1 MRNGFTVLAFKAGGD
16 LLLNSLGETL
26 MTAIEKSY
34 YCGAS
39 TTQIIYETI
48 GGFFDRVAEKYPDS
62 QALILRHQG
71 VEWTYAELQR
81 RVDQLAAGLLT
92 LGIVPGDRVGIWGP
106 NSAEWVLT
114 QLATAKL
121 GAIMVCINPAYRLY
135 ELEYALNKVECK
147 ALITDESFKTSDYL
161 GMLNTLAPELEYC
174 EPGALAST
182 KLPKLKHVIRM
193 GSSSSAGM
201 HNFDQV
207 CELATDA
214 DRAALVGLQTQ
225 LKPDDAIN
233 IQFTSG
239 TTGNPKGATLSH
251 CNILNNGYLTGE
263 AMRLTPADKLCIPVP
278 LYHCF
283 GMVLAVLACVSHGA
297 TMVFPGE
304 AFDPQQTLQTVQD
317 ERCTALHG
325 VPTMFIT
332 ELDHPNFSS
341 FDLSSLRTGIMAGA
355 PCPIEVMKRVISE
368 MHMRDI
374 LIAYG
379 QTELSPIN
387 NITLPDDSL
396 ERRTETVGRA
406 MPWVEIKVIDE
417 AGHVVPVG
425 EKGEICTRGYSVMQ
439 GYWNDPEKTAET
451 IDAAGWLHSGD
462 IATMDACGYVRI
474 VGRIKDMIIR
484 GGENV
489 YPREVEEFLY
499 QHPAISEVQVFG
511 IPDKKMGEEVCAW
524 VQLNEGATLSADDIK
539 AFCKDQITHFKIPR
553 HIRFVSEYPMT
564 VTGKIQK
571 FVMRDEMLASLTQNT

>member
-1 MRNGFTVLAFKAGGD
+1 
-16 LLLNSLGETL
+16 
-26 MTAIEKSY
+26 MTALGKSY

-48 GGFFDRVAEKYPDS
+48 GGFFDRIANQHPDTT
-62 QALILRHQG
+62 ALTIRHQNVDWSYG
-71 VEWTYAELQR
+71 ELQH
-81 RVDQLAAGLLT
+81 RVNQLASGLIS
-92 LGIVPGDRVGIWGP
+92 LGIEPGDRIGIWGP

-114 QLATAKL
+114 QLATAKI

-147 ALITDESFKTSDYL
+147 ALITDEKFKTSDYL
-161 GMLNTLAPELEYC
+161 GMLTTLAPELEHC
-174 EPGALAST
+174 EPGKLESS
-182 KLPKLKHVIRM
+182 KLPYLKQVIRM
-193 GSSSSAGM
+193 GSEGSPGM
-201 HNFDQV
+201 HNFDEV
-207 CELATDA
+207 CVAA
-214 DRAALVGLQTQ
+214 SDRDRKALLDLQSQ

-239 TTGNPKGATLSH
+239 TTGSPKGATLSH

-263 AMRLTPADKLCIPVP
+263 AMRLTPVDKLCIPVP

-304 AFDPQQTLQTVQD
+304 AFDPEQTLQTVQD
-317 ERCTALHG
+317 EQCTALHG

-332 ELDHPNFSS
+332 ELDHPHFSR

-355 PCPIEVMKRVISE
+355 PCPVEVMKRVISE
-368 MHMRDI
+368 MHMQDI

-387 NITLPDDSL
+387 NMTLPDDSL

-406 MPWVEIKVIDE
+406 MPWVEIKIIDE
-417 AGHVVPVG
+417 LGHVVPVG

-451 IDAAGWLHSGD
+451 IDASGWLHSGD
-462 IATMDACGYVRI
+462 IATMDASGYVRI

-511 IPDKKMGEEVCAW
+511 VPDEKMGEEVCAW
-524 VQLNEGATLSADDIK
+524 IQLNEGARLSADEVK
-539 AFCKDQITHFKIPR
+539 AYCKDQITHFKVPK
-553 HIRFVSEYPMT
+553 HIRFVSDYPMT

-571 FVMRDEMLASLTQNT
+571 FVMRDEMLALLSHQT

>member
-1 MRNGFTVLAFKAGGD
+1 
-16 LLLNSLGETL
+16 
-26 MTAIEKSY
+26 MTALTQSY

-48 GGFFDRVAEKYPDS
+48 GGFFDRVANEHPNNS
-62 QALILRHQG
+62 ALVLRHQN
-71 VEWTYAELQR
+71 VDWTYSELQQ
-81 RVDQLAAGLLT
+81 RVDQLAAGLIS
-92 LGIVPGDRVGIWGP
+92 LGIEPGDRVGIWGP

-114 QLATAKL
+114 QLATAKM

-147 ALITDESFKTSDYL
+147 ALITDEQFKTSDYL
-161 GMLNTLAPELEYC
+161 GMLNTLAPELEQC
-174 EPGALAST
+174 VPGQLDAA
-182 KLPKLKHVIRM
+182 KLPHLKHVIRM
-193 GSSSSAGM
+193 GTEKSPGM
-201 HNFDQV
+201 FNFDDICAGASADEFSV
-207 CELATDA
+207 LAD
-214 DRAALVGLQTQ
+214 LQGK

-263 AMRLTPADKLCIPVP
+263 AMRLMPTDKLCIPVP

-283 GMVLAVLACVSHGA
+283 GMVLAVLACISHGS

-304 AFDPQQTLQTVQD
+304 AFDPEQTLQTVQD
-317 ERCTALHG
+317 EQCTALHG

-332 ELDHPNFSS
+332 ELDHPNFRR

-355 PCPIEVMKRVISE
+355 PCPVEVMKRVISE
-368 MHMRDI
+368 MHMQDI

-387 NITLPDDSL
+387 NMTLPDDSL

-406 MPWVEIKVIDE
+406 MPWVEIKIIDE

-425 EKGEICTRGYSVMQ
+425 QKGEICTRGYSVMQ

-451 IDAAGWLHSGD
+451 IDASGWLHSGD
-462 IATMDACGYVRI
+462 IATMDASGYVRI

-484 GGENV
+484 GGENI

-511 IPDKKMGEEVCAW
+511 IPDEKMGEEVCAW
-524 VQLNEGATLSADDIK
+524 IQLNEGSDLTADDVK
-539 AFCKDQITHFKIPR
+539 AYCKDQITHFKVPR

-571 FVMRDEMLASLTQNT
+571 FVMRDEMLTLLSNTC

>member
-1 MRNGFTVLAFKAGGD
+1 
-16 LLLNSLGETL
+16 

-48 GGFFDRVAEKYPDS
+48 GGFFDGVAETYPDS

-81 RVDQLAAGLLT
+81 RVDQLAAGLLA

-182 KLPKLKHVIRM
+182 KLPNLKHVIRM

-201 HNFDQV
+201 HNFDQI

-214 DRAALVGLQTQ
+214 DRAALLGLQTQ

-524 VQLNEGATLSADDIK
+524 VQLNEGATLTADDIK

>member
-1 MRNGFTVLAFKAGGD
+1 
-16 LLLNSLGETL
+16 
-26 MTAIEKSY
+26 MTALAKSY

-48 GGFFDRVAEKYPDS
+48 GGYFDRVANEHPDNP
-62 QALILRHQG
+62 ALVLRHQN
-71 VEWTYAELQR
+71 VDWTYSELHR
-81 RVDQLAAGLLT
+81 RVDQLAAGLIS
-92 LGIVPGDRVGIWGP
+92 LGIEPGDRVGIWGP
-106 NSAEWVLT
+106 NSVEWVLT
-114 QLATAKL
+114 QLATAKI

-147 ALITDESFKTSDYL
+147 ALITDEQFKTSDYL
-161 GMLNTLAPELEYC
+161 GMLTTLAPELEQC
-174 EPGALAST
+174 IPGRLEAA
-182 KLPKLKHVIRM
+182 KLPYLKHVIRM
-193 GSSSSAGM
+193 GPAKSPGM
-201 HNFDQV
+201 FNFDDV
-207 CELATDA
+207 CAGASADDFSVLAD
-214 DRAALVGLQTQ
+214 LQDK

-263 AMRLTPADKLCIPVP
+263 AMRLMPTDKLCIPVP

-283 GMVLAVLACVSHGA
+283 GMVLAVLACISHGS

-304 AFDPQQTLQTVQD
+304 AFDPEQTLQTVQD
-317 ERCTALHG
+317 EQCTALHG

-332 ELDHPNFSS
+332 ELDHPNFGN

-355 PCPIEVMKRVISE
+355 PCPVEVMKRVISE
-368 MHMRDI
+368 MHMQDI

-387 NITLPDDSL
+387 NMTLPDDSL

-406 MPWVEIKVIDE
+406 MPWVEIKIMDE

-425 EKGEICTRGYSVMQ
+425 QKGEICTRGYSVMQ

-451 IDAAGWLHSGD
+451 IDTSGWLHSGD
-462 IATMDACGYVRI
+462 IATMDASGYVRI

-511 IPDKKMGEEVCAW
+511 IPDEKMGEEVCAW
-524 VQLNEGATLSADDIK
+524 IQLNEGADLTADDVK
-539 AFCKDQITHFKIPR
+539 AYCKDQITHFKVPR

-571 FVMRDEMLASLTQNT
+571 FVMRDEMLALLSDAG

>member
-1 MRNGFTVLAFKAGGD
+1 
-16 LLLNSLGETL
+16 

-524 VQLNEGATLSADDIK
+524 VQLNEGATLSAEDIK

>member
-1 MRNGFTVLAFKAGGD
+1 MT
-16 LLLNSLGETL
+16 SLER
-26 MTAIEKSY
+26 SY

-39 TTQIIYETI
+39 TSQIIYETI
-48 GGFFDRVAEKYPDS
+48 GGFFDRVAEKYPDNK
-62 QALILRHQG
+62 ALILRHQG
-71 VEWTYAELQR
+71 VEWTYAELQH
-81 RVDQLAAGLLT
+81 RVDQLASGLLA
-92 LGIVPGDRVGIWGP
+92 LDIAPGDRVGIWGP

-114 QLATAKL
+114 QLATAKI

-174 EPGALAST
+174 APGALAST

-193 GSSSSAGM
+193 GTSSSAGM
-201 HNFDQV
+201 HNFDQI

-214 DRAALVGLQTQ
+214 DRAALLRLQTQ

-304 AFDPQQTLQTVQD
+304 AFDSQQTLQTVQD

-355 PCPIEVMKRVISE
+355 PCPIEVMKRVISD

-406 MPWVEIKVIDE
+406 MPWVEVKVIDE

-462 IATMDACGYVRI
+462 IATMDAFGYVRI

-524 VQLNEGATLSADDIK
+524 VQVNEGATLSADDIK

-571 FVMRDEMLASLTQNT
+571 FVMRDEMLASLTDNT

>member
-1 MRNGFTVLAFKAGGD
+1 
-16 LLLNSLGETL
+16 

-81 RVDQLAAGLLT
+81 RVDQLAAGLLA

-524 VQLNEGATLSADDIK
+524 VQLNEGATLSAEDIK

>member
-1 MRNGFTVLAFKAGGD
+1 
-16 LLLNSLGETL
+16 
-26 MTAIEKSY
+26 MTALVKSY

-48 GGFFDRVAEKYPDS
+48 GAYFDRVANEHPNNP
-62 QALILRHQG
+62 ALVLRHQN
-71 VEWTYAELQR
+71 VDWTYSELQQ
-81 RVDQLAAGLLT
+81 RVDQLAAGLIS
-92 LGIVPGDRVGIWGP
+92 LGIEPGDRVGIWGP

-114 QLATAKL
+114 QLATAKI

-147 ALITDESFKTSDYL
+147 ALITDEQFKTSDYL
-161 GMLNTLAPELEYC
+161 GMLNTLAPELEQC
-174 EPGALAST
+174 TPGQLESA
-182 KLPKLKHVIRM
+182 KLPHLKHVIRM
-193 GSSSSAGM
+193 GSAKSLGM
-201 HNFDQV
+201 YNFDEV
-207 CELATDA
+207 CTHALDNDFSVLAD
-214 DRAALVGLQTQ
+214 LQSK

-263 AMRLTPADKLCIPVP
+263 AMRLSPTDKLCIPVP

-304 AFDPQQTLQTVQD
+304 AFDPEQTLQTVQD
-317 ERCTALHG
+317 EQCTALHG

-332 ELDHPNFSS
+332 ELDHPNFGH

-355 PCPIEVMKRVISE
+355 PCPVEVMKRVISE
-368 MHMRDI
+368 MHMQDI

-387 NITLPDDSL
+387 NMTLPDDSL

-406 MPWVEIKVIDE
+406 MPWVEIKIVDD

-425 EKGEICTRGYSVMQ
+425 QKGEICTRGYSVMQ

-451 IDAAGWLHSGD
+451 IDASGWLYSGD
-462 IATMDACGYVRI
+462 IATMDASGYVRI

-484 GGENV
+484 GGENI

-511 IPDKKMGEEVCAW
+511 IPDEKMGEEVCAW
-524 VQLNEGATLSADDIK
+524 IQLNDGADLTADDVK
-539 AFCKDQITHFKIPR
+539 AYCKDQITHFKVPR

-571 FVMRDEMLASLTQNT
+571 FVMRDEMLTLLSNAC